1 MKRREITKEIKV
13 KENQISLRRN
23 ESFQGDKD
31 FSARAKE
38 HISKKSIAEQNIKV
52 NYNIV
57 DVIPKKILSYMF
69 VSAQSDPQF
78 NRSHSKY
85 SLTVKNQLPTHTKNK
100 PLSK

>member
-38 HISKKSIAEQNIKV
+38 HISKKSTAE
-52 NYNIV
+52 
-57 DVIPKKILSYMF
+57 KIL
-69 VSAQSDPQF
+69 
-78 NRSHSKY
+78 K
-85 SLTVKNQLPTHTKNK
+85 
-100 PLSK
+100 